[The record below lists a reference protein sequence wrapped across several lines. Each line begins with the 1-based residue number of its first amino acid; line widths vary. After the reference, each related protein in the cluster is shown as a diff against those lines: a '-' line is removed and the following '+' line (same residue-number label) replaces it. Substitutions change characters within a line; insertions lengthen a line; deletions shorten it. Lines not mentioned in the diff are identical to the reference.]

1 MIRQITNAYRKI
13 TLALLLLS
21 FLGAGY
27 SAYAE
32 CLHLIPYST
41 WAEDDSEY
49 EAGFRLAFLERCT
62 FQGGVPTPDGDLGGY
77 DRLRADPDPP
87 PLPETHP
94 PLHELQLGHIT
105 ALDLRRGPPEFLPPG
120 L

>member
-27 SAYAE
+27 NAYAE
-32 CLHLIPYST
+32 RLHLIPYST

-49 EAGFRLAFLERCT
+49 EVSFRFASLERCT
-62 FQGGVPTPDGDLGGY
+62 FQGGVPAPDGDLEGY
-77 DRLRADPDPP
+77 DRLGAEPDPP
-87 PLPETHP
+87 ALPETHP
-94 PLHELQLGHIT
+94 LLHELQLGHIT
-105 ALDLRRGPPEFLPPG
+105 ALDLRRGPP
-120 L
+120 